1 MTGESIKVT
10 IMIPTYNQAVF
21 IRQAVDSALAQTYSN
36 IEVIVGDDAST
47 DATQEIVARINDPRL
62 KYVRNVCNL
71 GRVANYRNLL
81 YNHTTGDYVVN
92 LDGDDYYTANDFI
105 SEAVSCLGNEM
116 LGVVMVIARATRKS
130 RNSEWTSTTHKLKEC
145 TGLQILSKL
154 PQTEYMMMHMAVLY
168 SRKHALE
175 ANFYRIDAISSDW
188 ESLYRLSLRGLVRF
202 LNKNIGVWRI
212 HEINETGTTDSA
224 KHLKNLTVWP
234 SIYKESIIFGMN
246 PIVANFAC
254 ARCVAYFAQSSC
266 AIVSKN
272 GNVALV
278 KFVLAFLKGYKFAA
292 LLLMLKPIYI
302 GRLILCLVGYYRRK
316 NAS

>member
-1 MTGESIKVT
+1 
-10 IMIPTYNQAVF
+10 MIPTYNQADF
-21 IRQAVDSALAQTYSN
+21 IREAVDSALAQTYSN

-47 DATQEIVARINDPRL
+47 DATQEIVAKINDPRL

-71 GRVANYRNLL
+71 GRVNNYRNLL
-81 YNHTTGDYVVN
+81 YNHTTGDFVVN

-105 SEAVSCLGNEM
+105 LEAVSCLGKAKH
-116 LGVVMVIARATRKS
+116 GVVMVVARATRKS
-130 RNSEWTSTTHKLKEC
+130 RDSERTSAPYNLKEC

-154 PQTEYMMMHMAVLY
+154 PQTEYMMMHMAALY
-168 SRKHALE
+168 SRKHAL
-175 ANFYRIDAISSDW
+175 AASFYRIDAISSDW

-224 KHLKNLTVWP
+224 KHFKNLAVWP
-234 SIYKESIIFGMN
+234 SIYKESITFGMN
-246 PIVANFAC
+246 PIVANFIC
-254 ARCVAYFAQSSC
+254 ARCVAHFAQSSC

-272 GNVALV
+272 GNVALL
-278 KFVLAFLKGYKFAA
+278 KFVLAFLQAYKLAA
-292 LLLMLKPIYI
+292 LLLVLTPRYI
-302 GRLILCLVGYYRRK
+302 GRLILCFIGYYRRK